1 MSILELDRI
10 TMHYPDAAE
19 PCLRELSLS
28 VEAGEIV
35 TLLGA
40 SGCGKTTL
48 LKIVAGLERQREGRV
63 TIDGADMRSLP
74 PEKRPI
80 AMVFQKPL
88 LFENM
93 NVEQNVNFSP
103 RLNRTMAKDALRART
118 REMLALV
125 GLEGFEKRRVASLSG
140 GQEQRVSLARALMA
154 QPKLLLLDEP
164 LSALDQNLKLS
175 MEQMIR
181 SVNRELGTTMLY
193 VTHDQNEAAA
203 VSDRIALMR
212 EGRLLQI
219 GRPEDFYSHPVDA
232 YAARFFGCKN
242 LMKAQKRGGQILS
255 PLGTME
261 RPGVPLPDGDIL
273 LGVRPEAAKD
283 FGTGPFRGVV
293 QSVTPHSTD
302 RTAALLC
309 GDTVLELSVPYHVP
323 LAEGDTLCFD
333 LDSSGAFCLP
343 QEAFNQKSFT

>member
-10 TMHYPDAAE
+10 TMHYPGAAE
-19 PCLRELSLS
+19 PCLRELSLA

-103 RLNRTMAKDALRART
+103 RLNRAMGKDALRGKT

-125 GLEGFEKRRVASLSG
+125 GLEGFEKRRVSSLSG

-181 SVNRELGTTMLY
+181 RVNRELGTTMLY

-212 EGRLLQI
+212 ESRLLQI
-219 GRPEDFYSHPVDA
+219 GRPEDFYSHPVNA
-232 YAARFFGCKN
+232 YTARFFGCKN
-242 LMKAQKRGGQILS
+242 LLKVQKRSGKILS
-255 PLGTME
+255 PLGEMV
-261 RPGVPLPDGDIL
+261 RPGEPLPDGDIL
-273 LGVRPEAAKD
+273 LGIRPEAAKD
-283 FGTGPFRGVV
+283 FGNGPFRGIV
-293 QSVTPHSTD
+293 QSITPRSTD
-302 RTAALLC
+302 QTAELLC
-309 GDTVLELSVPYHVP
+309 GETALELSIPYHVP
-323 LAEGDTLCFD
+323 LAEGETLCFD
-333 LDSSGAFCLP
+333 LDPSGVFCL
-343 QEAFNQKSFT
+343 TTDM

>member
-1 MSILELDRI
+1 MSILELNQI
-10 TMHYPDAAE
+10 TMRYPGAAE
-19 PCLRELSLS
+19 PCLRALSLE
-28 VEAGEIV
+28 VEPGEIV

-48 LKIVAGLERQREGRV
+48 LKVIAGLERQAEGSV
-63 TIDGADMRSLP
+63 TIDGADMGALP

-80 AMVFQKPL
+80 AMVFQKPF

-103 RLNRTMAKDALRART
+103 RLNRTMGKDALREKT

-125 GLEGFEKRRVASLSG
+125 GLEGFEKRRVSSLSG

-164 LSALDQNLKLS
+164 LSALDQNLKGS

-181 SVNRELGTTMLY
+181 RINRELGTTMLY

-212 EGRLLQI
+212 GGRLLQL
-219 GRPEDFYSHPVDA
+219 GRPEDYYSHPVNA

-242 LMKAQKRGGQILS
+242 LLRAQKAGDRITS
-255 PLGTME
+255 PLGVML
-261 RPGVPLPDGDIL
+261 RPGETLPDGEIL
-273 LGVRPEAAKD
+273 LGVRPEAVKD
-283 FGTGPFRGVV
+283 FGSGPFRGAVR
-293 QSVTPHSTD
+293 SVTPRSAD
-302 RTAALLC
+302 RTVTLSC
-309 GDTVLELSVPYHVP
+309 GEATLELSVPYHVP
-323 LAEGDTLCFD
+323 LTAGEALSFD
-333 LDSSGAFCLP
+333 LDDSGVFCLP
-343 QEAFNQKSFT
+343 EEAIDNRSD

>member
-80 AMVFQKPL
+80 AMVFQKPF

-93 NVEQNVNFSP
+93 TVEQNVNFSP
-103 RLNRTMAKDALRART
+103 RLNRAMDKQTLREKT

-125 GLEGFEKRRVASLSG
+125 GLEGFEKRRVSSLSG

-164 LSALDQNLKLS
+164 LSALDQNLKGS

-181 SVNRELGTTMLY
+181 RINRELGTTMLY

-203 VSDRIALMR
+203 VSNRIALMR
-212 EGRLLQI
+212 EGRLQQV
-219 GRPEDFYSHPVDA
+219 GRPEDFYSHPVNA
-232 YAARFFGCKN
+232 YVARFFGCKN
-242 LMKAQKRGGQILS
+242 LLKAQKRSGKVLS
-255 PLGTME
+255 PLGKMV
-261 RPGVPLPDGDIL
+261 RPDEPLPDGDIL
-273 LGVRPEAAKD
+273 LGIRPEAAKN
-283 FGTGPFRGVV
+283 FGNGPFRGVV
-293 QSVTPHSTD
+293 QSITPRSTD

-309 GDTVLELSVPYHVP
+309 GETALELSIPYHVP
-323 LAEGDTLCFD
+323 LSEGETLCFD
-333 LDSSGAFCLP
+333 LDPSGVFCL
-343 QEAFNQKSFT
+343 TTDM